1 MPTVLNGLVDELGA
15 GLDEKALSAIQQV
28 DAVSAL
34 AFLHRIHESTGQ
46 VRNPSAFIATAVRN
60 AQGRGPGP
68 RELESALARL
78 TQDNTLDDNA
88 MDALKKGRL
97 EESVHALNSFLT
109 QDAASVRNASAYVTR
124 NISNARKQPM
134 TMMMQPVMTSG
145 GPMMA
150 MQGMSMM
157 SMGGGGSRGS
167 YQGGGGGGSMSAAGE
182 ALLSKWGSQL
192 DDKAKSALSAVG
204 GAAATAILHEMD
216 SKGANV
222 RNPSAYISRAVANRK
237 EEGGG
242 GPIVAVMPSSG
253 MGYNAAPMGF
263 MPMMGGMGGM
273 AMGGGGKGG
282 AGRRDLDKDAMEALS
297 KVSETQA
304 AAILANLESRSAT
317 VRNPS
322 AYVVR
327 SVKNFM
333 ETGEV
338 PSGDFAPSAPRTSSA
353 GQSYNYSST
362 PEPQAP
368 SFTPGNAFESLD
380 ERARNALTELPNEAA
395 EVILQQ
401 LEAAGGKINNPSA
414 YVLRSVSNARQGKGK
429 GGEVANTG
437 LTAQMGMTEELAKL
451 SKPLD
456 EKAMSALE
464 ELGPAAATA
473 ILQKL
478 NKQGDTVNNPN
489 AYVMRAVGNEKRGP
503 SAMGGQ
509 PVMMMMGPPM
519 KMMRRM

>member
-1 MPTVLNGLVDELGA
+1 
-15 GLDEKALSAIQQV
+15 
-28 DAVSAL
+28 
-34 AFLHRIHESTGQ
+34 
-46 VRNPSAFIATAVRN
+46 
-60 AQGRGPGP
+60 
-68 RELESALARL
+68 
-78 TQDNTLDDNA
+78 
-88 MDALKKGRL
+88 MD
-97 EESVHALNSFLT
+97 
-109 QDAASVRNASAYVTR
+109 
-124 NISNARKQPM
+124 
-134 TMMMQPVMTSG
+134 
-145 GPMMA
+145 
-150 MQGMSMM
+150 
-157 SMGGGGSRGS
+157 
-167 YQGGGGGGSMSAAGE
+167 
-182 ALLSKWGSQL
+182 
-192 DDKAKSALSAVG
+192 
-204 GAAATAILHEMD
+204 
-216 SKGANV
+216 
-222 RNPSAYISRAVANRK
+222 
-237 EEGGG
+237 
-242 GPIVAVMPSSG
+242 
-253 MGYNAAPMGF
+253 
-263 MPMMGGMGGM
+263 
-273 AMGGGGKGG
+273 
-282 AGRRDLDKDAMEALS
+282 ALS

-429 GGEVANTG
+429 GGEVAGGG
-437 LTAQMGMTEELAKL
+437 LTAQMGMQDELAKL